1 MCHCKLPVLVYTTI
15 SRCPRRMFLQYN
27 HSQKHQNTG
36 LKLQAWWNTLSVT
49 ADVWCAQQADVWCA
63 LSLVHKWKWKKSKSK
78 HKSCVGLLGE
88 KFITYPPCWEAGVVL
103 VMTTDLPSL
112 ESRSTYERSGH
123 FIITENKQVTNVN
136 RAIFVQTYWNN
147 IINMTTMTLTGMIL
161 LHQVKSGFR
170 IWKLFVFYCLQTG
183 KCLGLWLAYLVIIHL
198 HRVMLYNATLK

>member
-1 MCHCKLPVLVYTTI
+1 
-15 SRCPRRMFLQYN
+15 MFLQYN

-49 ADVWCAQQADVWCA
+49 ADVWCA
-63 LSLVHKWKWKKSKSK
+63 LSLVHKWKKIKKNILNSKSK
-78 HKSCVGLLGE
+78 HQSYVGLLGE

-112 ESRSTYERSGH
+112 ESRSTYERNGH

-136 RAIFVQTYWNN
+136 RAIFVQTYWN
-147 IINMTTMTLTGMIL
+147 IINMTTTTLTGMIL

-170 IWKLFVFYCLQTG
+170 IWKLFVFYRLQTG
-183 KCLGLWLAYLVIIHL
+183 KCLGLWLARLVIIHL